1 MIEQAIS
8 QSQNKWLGRMHHTA
22 KGVVGTVTDFAGF
35 IAAGVSAGGAVV
47 VAGVIANAATVVGC
61 GLAVAVASTV
71 VAASGQIARAL
82 ADKTKEHKHDI
93 GYREQTKCRVGGG
106 VLAVG
111 FALACGA
118 GVGIGIIKLADDQLQ
133 NTESKVSAR
142 PESPNLKQSF
152 SVSDLKEKDCVVVF
166 SKGNQPRIEQG
177 GCTLIPQ

>member
-1 MIEQAIS
+1 MTGQAVL
-8 QSQNKWLGRMHHTA
+8 QSHNKWLGRMHHIA

-35 IAAGVSAGGAVV
+35 IAAGVSVGSAVAVV
-47 VAGVIANAATVVGC
+47 SSIANAATVAGC
-61 GLAVAVASTV
+61 GLAVAVGSAV
-71 VAASGQIARAL
+71 VAASDHIARVL
-82 ADKTKEHKHDI
+82 ADKTKKHKHDI
-93 GYREQTKCRVGGG
+93 EDREQTKCRAGGS

-118 GVGIGIIKLADDQLQ
+118 GVGIGIIKLADDQPQ

-142 PESPNLKQSF
+142 PEAPNLKQSF

-166 SKGNQPRIEQG
+166 SEGNQPRIEQG